1 MGSAPVPAVPRAAAA
16 VVLPALVGALEGAR
30 ALAPLPVVAALVPV
44 LLGRLRVLPGFAL
57 RAGAGLF
64 PLVAVSAGALELL
77 AAVLGLGV
85 GRAVVVVPPRAPAVA
100 ARAAARAGA
109 VRARQAPPVVV
120 VPAGGVGA
128 GAGLCP
134 GAGPAGAP
142 AAAAPLALLPQPIVR
157 AL

>member
-1 MGSAPVPAVPRAAAA
+1 M
-16 VVLPALVGALEGAR
+16 
-30 ALAPLPVVAALVPV
+30 PV

-109 VRARQAPPVVV
+109 VRARQAPPVVIAAREQRV
-120 VPAGGVGA
+120 TACPHTTRVKQKSVLRASKLLEGIRLFPTGISEGGQRMSWDTQPAPWRAGVSDVA
-128 GAGLCP
+128 FKV
-134 GAGPAGAP
+134 
-142 AAAAPLALLPQPIVR
+142 LPTPTT
-157 AL
+157 L